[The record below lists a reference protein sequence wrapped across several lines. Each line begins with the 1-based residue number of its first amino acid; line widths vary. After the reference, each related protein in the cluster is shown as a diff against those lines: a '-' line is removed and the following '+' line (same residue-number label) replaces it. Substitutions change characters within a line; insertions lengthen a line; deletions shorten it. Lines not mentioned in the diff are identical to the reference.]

1 MDIPKKIVTIFWRR
15 PAFIPVGIAS
25 RHLATVSPAKR
36 RRMAERGG
44 FEPLSQNSLPLDV
57 KAVKNN
63 TSPDG
68 TVKGT
73 HIEGIECPILAKVVS
88 RWDELSEDTKR
99 AIGAIV
105 DMS

>member
-1 MDIPKKIVTIFWRR
+1 M
-15 PAFIPVGIAS
+15 
-25 RHLATVSPAKR
+25 

-44 FEPLSQNSLPLDV
+44 FERHAQNSLGVDGKKV
-57 KAVKNN
+57 KDIHL
-63 TSPDG
+63 TDG

-88 RWDELSEDTKR
+88 RWEELSADTKR

-105 DMS
+105 GFKN